1 MLNKTLVLKVLGI
14 LLLIESQLMIV
25 CLVLSFLYREDDF
38 MGFLMSAVI
47 TICSSMLF
55 YHLGAKAENSMSRR
69 DAYLIVSLTWVVFSL
84 YGMLPFLISGYIT
97 NVSDAFFETMS
108 GFTTTGASV
117 MTHIDKMPHAILFWR
132 SLTHWIGGLGIVFFT
147 IAILPSFVSGDVKLF
162 AAEATGVSHQRIQPR
177 ISTTAKRIWAVYLL
191 LTISCAVCLWLAGM
205 GVFDSINH
213 SFSTTSTGGFST
225 NADSIR
231 GFHSPAIEYIEIV
244 FMFLSGCN
252 FSFLYIALVRG
263 RMKSLLNSG
272 EFKFYLF
279 LVIAASAF
287 IAFELVK
294 YDAYGIEHAI
304 RSALFQVTSIITTTG
319 FYSDECLG
327 WPAAV
332 PPVLLFVMFVGA
344 CAGSTAGGLKCV
356 RVVMLIKTVR
366 NEFSHI
372 LHPRAVMPVR
382 VDGVTITH
390 STLATLTAFLC
401 LFLFIMFSSTMVIM
415 LFGYNF
421 QIAFSTTLSCLCNDG
436 PIIGMSSA
444 QAWNIFPD
452 AAMWIFSFLMLIGR
466 LEVFSVL
473 ILFTRGFWKDR

>member
-1 MLNKTLVLKVLGI
+1 MINWKIVHKIIGSLLFIEAGLMFVCFLMALVY
-14 LLLIESQLMIV
+14 Q
-25 CLVLSFLYREDDF
+25 EDDIMAF
-38 MGFLMSAVI
+38 LISVIATSGFGFIFKS
-47 TICSSMLF
+47 
-55 YHLGAKAENSMSRR
+55 LGNNAENRLIRR
-69 DAYLIVSLTWVVFSL
+69 DAYLVVTLTWIIFSL
-84 YGMLPFLISGYIT
+84 FGMLPFLISGYIT

-132 SLTHWIGGLGIVFFT
+132 SLTHWIGGLGILFFT
-147 IAILPSFVSGDVKLF
+147 IAILPSFVYGDVKLF

-177 ISTTAKRIWAVYLL
+177 ISTTAKRILAVYLL

-287 IAFELVK
+287 IAFE
-294 YDAYGIEHAI
+294 
-304 RSALFQVTSIITTTG
+304 
-319 FYSDECLG
+319 
-327 WPAAV
+327 
-332 PPVLLFVMFVGA
+332 
-344 CAGSTAGGLKCV
+344 
-356 RVVMLIKTVR
+356 
-366 NEFSHI
+366 
-372 LHPRAVMPVR
+372 
-382 VDGVTITH
+382 
-390 STLATLTAFLC
+390 
-401 LFLFIMFSSTMVIM
+401 
-415 LFGYNF
+415 
-421 QIAFSTTLSCLCNDG
+421 
-436 PIIGMSSA
+436 
-444 QAWNIFPD
+444 
-452 AAMWIFSFLMLIGR
+452 
-466 LEVFSVL
+466 
-473 ILFTRGFWKDR
+473 